1 MIYPRRKFIKTA
13 ATGIALTAIT
23 GKLTGCN
30 SPIGASSTNESLKDF
45 GLQLYTLRD
54 DIPKDPKNIL
64 KQVASMGYKQIE
76 SFEGDRGMFWGMTNV
91 EFKKYLDDIG
101 LTMISS
107 HCDIDKDFEQ
117 KANEAAAIGMKY
129 LLSAWVGPQKTLD
142 DYKKIADKFNDRG
155 EICKKAGLK
164 FAYHNH
170 DYSFTEQEGQFPQD
184 IFMQNSNK
192 DIVDFEMDIY
202 WVVTAGQDPVAW
214 LKKYPNRFKLAHI
227 KDRKKNVPL
236 TNKDVSC
243 IVGQGEIDFAK
254 ILNVGKNNGFEYY
267 IVEQE
272 LYENTTPLLAAK
284 ADADYLKQ
292 LKF

>member
-1 MIYPRRKFIKTA
+1 
-13 ATGIALTAIT
+13 
-23 GKLTGCN
+23 
-30 SPIGASSTNESLKDF
+30 
-45 GLQLYTLRD
+45 
-54 DIPKDPKNIL
+54 
-64 KQVASMGYKQIE
+64 
-76 SFEGDRGMFWGMTNV
+76 
-91 EFKKYLDDIG
+91 
-101 LTMISS
+101 
-107 HCDIDKDFEQ
+107 
-117 KANEAAAIGMKY
+117 MKY
-129 LLSAWVGPQKTLD
+129 LLSAWVGPQTSLD

-170 DYSFTEQEGQFPQD
+170 DYSFTKQEGQFPQD
-184 IFMQNSNK
+184 IFMLSTNK
-192 DIVDFEMDIY
+192 DTVDFEMDIY
-202 WVVTAGQDPVAW
+202 WVVAADQDPVAW
-214 LKKYPNRFKLAHI
+214 LQKYPNRFKLAHI

-236 TNKDVSC
+236 TNKDASC
-243 IVGQGEIDFAK
+243 IIGQGEIDFAK